1 MYFTLIASLLSI
13 GLLVGMLVVYVVGH
27 GLRVRHLAAGSERE
41 LAGAG
46 IVEGAVFA
54 LLGLLLA
61 FTFAGAASRF
71 DDRRKLIVEEA
82 NAIGTAY
89 LRLDLLAPAMRD
101 ELRSDF
107 RDYLDTRL
115 RLYRDLPD
123 LQAAERDLAREAA
136 LQPQIWSK
144 AVTAASEEGTTAM
157 LLLPALNDMIDI
169 TTTRMMAMQTHP
181 PWVIFA
187 MLAAL
192 CLLGAFIAGYAM
204 GTSKR
209 NWVHIFTLAGAL
221 AAAFYVII
229 DLEYPRFGLIR
240 VDAFDQVLV
249 DLRQSM
255 R

>member
-1 MYFTLIASLLSI
+1 MYFTLTAALLSI
-13 GLLVGMLVVYVVGH
+13 ALFGGMLGMYLSGH
-27 GLRVRHLAAGSERE
+27 RLRARHLAAGGERDI
-41 LAGAG
+41 AGAG

-89 LRLDLLAPAMRD
+89 LRLDVLAPAARD
-101 ELRSDF
+101 ELRASF

-115 RLYRDLPD
+115 RVYRALPD
-123 LQAAERDLAREAA
+123 LQAEQVELARSAQ
-136 LQPQIWSK
+136 LQQQIWSK
-144 AVTAASEEGTTAM
+144 AVSATGGVQPATL
-157 LLLPALNDMIDI
+157 LLLPALNSMFDI

-181 PWVIFA
+181 PLVVFG

-192 CLLGAFIAGYAM
+192 CLLGAFMAGYAM
-204 GTSKR
+204 GAGKR
-209 NWVHIFTLAGAL
+209 HWIHALTFAGML

-229 DLEYPRFGLIR
+229 DIEHPRFGLVR
-240 VDAFDQVLV
+240 VDDFDHVLV